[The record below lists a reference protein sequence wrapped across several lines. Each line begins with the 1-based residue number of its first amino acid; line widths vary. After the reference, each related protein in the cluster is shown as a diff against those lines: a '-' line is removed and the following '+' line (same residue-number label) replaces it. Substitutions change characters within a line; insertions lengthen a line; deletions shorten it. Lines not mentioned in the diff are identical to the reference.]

1 MFKCVVHLY
10 GLPYEITALREV
22 EVDLEEGAGMAAVI
36 AALREK
42 IPALEG
48 PVLGPVRTVCRSFTS
63 SISTASFILTART
76 SSSTSATALPC
87 WCRSPAANSVTLENP
102 ERRADNAG

>member
-36 AALREK
+36 AALKGKNSGAR
-42 IPALEG
+42 
-48 PVLGPVRTVCRSFTS
+48 RSG
-63 SISTASFILTART
+63 LQAR
-76 SSSTSATALPC
+76 
-87 WCRSPAANSVTLENP
+87 
-102 ERRADNAG
+102 